1 MTAPPRKLNDAKTP
15 GMWAFDRSGEW
26 SSKYRTCNKKAPHTA
41 PLNIDTSKIDP
52 CNSLCRLSSKY
63 EATTCSI
70 SMSNNI
76 PTVTFSP
83 NCLIKF
89 RNEFLYLRKMTIH
102 HTSMHTIN
110 ESYADLEILLYH
122 NRSPTS
128 DGEGGVILS
137 ILLKKGDDYG
147 TANEFMNEFI
157 NRMPSNEMPIEK
169 DIDVSSHWNPEQLFP
184 SSKSFFYYEGA
195 LPYPPCD
202 PNWTFIIFEE
212 IVPIAQNIID
222 TVKYMLGP
230 GNKNIR
236 PIQKTP
242 KEITIFYNSNSSFD
256 NVQDMSDETI
266 EKELNP
272 EATVP
277 PINSLGSTSWLK
289 QNIYYIKAI
298 VITIILILMI
308 YVAIKTAKLIVSN
321 DLLNSFIIKQLQKK
335 QQRDYEASQKQMAE
349 QQAAEY
355 GGIPQVE
362 KPPPINNNNNNN
374 NNNN

>member
-26 SSKYRTCNKKAPHTA
+26 VNKYSSCNPKASTTA
-41 PLNIDTSKIDP
+41 PLNIDDSKIEP
-52 CNSLCRLSSKY
+52 CNSLCRLSINYKP
-63 EATTCSI
+63 TTCSI
-70 SMSNNI
+70 SMTNNI

-83 NCLIKF
+83 NCFLKF
-89 RNEFLYLRKMTIH
+89 QNKFYYLRKMTIH

-110 ESYADLEILLYH
+110 ESYSDLEILLYH
-122 NRSPTS
+122 NYNSTS
-128 DGEGGVILS
+128 DDEGGVILS

-169 DIDVSSHWNPEQLFP
+169 DIDVSSNWNPEQLFP
-184 SSKSFFYYEGA
+184 TSKSFFYYNGA
-195 LPYPPCD
+195 LPYPPCTSK
-202 PNWTFIIFEE
+202 WTFIIFEE

-236 PIQKTP
+236 PIQKKP
-242 KEITIFYNSNSSFD
+242 KDITIFYNSNSNFD
-256 NVQDMSDETI
+256 SVQDISDETVQ
-266 EKELNP
+266 KELNP

-277 PINSLGSTSWLK
+277 SINLGSTSWLK

-308 YVAIKTAKLIVSN
+308 YVAIKTAKIIVSN
-321 DLLNSFIIKQLQKK
+321 DLLNSFIINQLQKK
-335 QQRDYEASQKQMAE
+335 QQRDYEASQKQMAN

-355 GGIPQVE
+355 GGIQQVE
-362 KPPPINNNNNNN
+362 KPQPINNNNNNN

>member
-15 GMWAFDRSGEW
+15 GMWAFDNSGIW

-128 DGEGGVILS
+128 DDEGGVILS

-195 LPYPPCD
+195 LPYPPCE